1 MKHYFQSLFNENL
14 TFVLG
19 WEAFVLFMLLMFIS
33 IIIRLNRIEKKLEA
47 NNDNTW
53 TNWMDHTSVY
63 VGGFY
68 VGCFHVCILFHISVL
83 CYKGL

>member
-47 NNDNTW
+47 KNNNT
-53 TNWMDHTSVY
+53 
-63 VGGFY
+63 
-68 VGCFHVCILFHISVL
+68 
-83 CYKGL
+83 